1 MTRLEKLRK
10 LVQIDPTDPLSH
22 YGVGLE
28 CLNQSLVDEAIAAFD
43 GAIHAN
49 ANYSAAY
56 YHKARAQIAAGR
68 NDDARATLD
77 AGMKVAKAAGDWH
90 TQTEMASLL
99 ETIE

>member
-10 LVQIDPTDPLSH
+10 LVQIDPSDPLAH

-28 CLNQSLVDEAIAAFD
+28 CLNQSLLDEAIDAFD
-43 GAIHAN
+43 GAIRASEK
-49 ANYSAAY
+49 YSAAY

-68 NDDARATLD
+68 GDDARATLER
-77 AGMKVAKAAGDWH
+77 GMAVAKSAGDWH
-90 TQTEMASLL
+90 TQGEMQALL